1 IHDPRR
7 CGRRAGRRGAGGEPM
22 SKPAGAQ
29 ERPQAAERAA
39 AHVPHAP
46 GVSQAATGPLNASPP
61 KENPMARHTPDK
73 PQDVVTALRDD
84 LTHALG
90 SGHLADLALR
100 AVEPALLAV
109 EVDTAQRMQDDVDHW
124 RARAEAAER
133 RADEHERQLREQI
146 ARDIEETADADV
158 IGPYEAGLDRAA
170 RVARGERLPGAPAPT
185 LDDLARRAAGIALP
199 SEPADILAA
208 LLRIGGDLARAY
220 KPGRADMERELG
232 NLVVSSLR
240 WMARRGLDPRRG
252 IETAGRARRAHAERK
267 ETRGASCPH
276 PSPARSASRA
286 TTAASAASTT
296 PRDPAPGAPTAKSGA
311 TPASCAG
318 AASCLCSA
326 SAPSRPRPPCSGCGR
341 PSRSSAPVPSNP
353 K

>member
-1 IHDPRR
+1 
-7 CGRRAGRRGAGGEPM
+7 M
-22 SKPAGAQ
+22 
-29 ERPQAAERAA
+29 
-39 AHVPHAP
+39 
-46 GVSQAATGPLNASPP
+46 T
-61 KENPMARHTPDK
+61 DK
-73 PQDVVTALRDD
+73 PNHPAPDLSALRDD

-185 LDDLARRAAGIALP
+185 LDDLVRRAAGIDLP

-220 KPGRADMERELG
+220 EPDQRNDMERELG

-240 WMARRGLDPRRG
+240 WMRACGLDPLTC
-252 IETAGRARRAHAERK
+252 IETAERVQGERAER
-267 ETRGASCPH
+267 E
-276 PSPARSASRA
+276 
-286 TTAASAASTT
+286 
-296 PRDPAPGAPTAKSGA
+296 
-311 TPASCAG
+311 
-318 AASCLCSA
+318 
-326 SAPSRPRPPCSGCGR
+326 GR
-341 PSRSSAPVPSNP
+341 
-353 K
+353 

>member
-185 LDDLARRAAGIALP
+185 LDDLARRAASIALP
-199 SEPADILAA
+199 SEPADFLAA

-220 KPGRADMERELG
+220 ESGQRADMERELG

-240 WMARRGLDPRRG
+240 WMVRYGLDPLAC
-252 IETAGRARRAHAERK
+252 IETAERVQRAYAGRK
-267 ETRGASCPH
+267 GTR
-276 PSPARSASRA
+276 
-286 TTAASAASTT
+286 
-296 PRDPAPGAPTAKSGA
+296 
-311 TPASCAG
+311 
-318 AASCLCSA
+318 
-326 SAPSRPRPPCSGCGR
+326 
-341 PSRSSAPVPSNP
+341 
-353 K
+353 

>member
-1 IHDPRR
+1 RRHLGQAHRPGGGRPRRWRHPARRRRPGRDPRRRRRAPRIHDPRR

-109 EVDTAQRMQDDVDHW
+109 EVDTAQRMQDDVEHW

-240 WMARRGLDPRRG
+240 WMARYGLDPRRC
-252 IETAGRARRAHAERK
+252 IETAERAQRAYAERK
-267 ETRGASCPH
+267 
-276 PSPARSASRA
+276 
-286 TTAASAASTT
+286 
-296 PRDPAPGAPTAKSGA
+296 
-311 TPASCAG
+311 
-318 AASCLCSA
+318 
-326 SAPSRPRPPCSGCGR
+326 
-341 PSRSSAPVPSNP
+341 
-353 K
+353 

>member
-1 IHDPRR
+1 
-7 CGRRAGRRGAGGEPM
+7 M

-29 ERPQAAERAA
+29 ERPQAAVQAA

-46 GVSQAATGPLNASPP
+46 GVSQAATGPLSASPP
-61 KENPMARHTPDK
+61 KENPMTRHTPDE

-90 SGHLADLALR
+90 SDHLADLALR

-124 RARAEAAER
+124 RARADRAEQER
-133 RADEHERQLREQI
+133 DDARAELTTMLPAHERQLREQI

-185 LDDLARRAAGIALP
+185 LDDLVRRAAGIALP

-208 LLRIGGDLARAY
+208 LLRIGGDLARACE
-220 KPGRADMERELG
+220 PGRRADMERELG
-232 NLVVSSLR
+232 NLVVSALR
-240 WMARRGLDPRRG
+240 WMRACGLDPLTC
-252 IETAGRARRAHAERK
+252 IETAERVQGERAER
-267 ETRGASCPH
+267 E
-276 PSPARSASRA
+276 
-286 TTAASAASTT
+286 
-296 PRDPAPGAPTAKSGA
+296 
-311 TPASCAG
+311 
-318 AASCLCSA
+318 
-326 SAPSRPRPPCSGCGR
+326 GR
-341 PSRSSAPVPSNP
+341 
-353 K
+353 

>member
-1 IHDPRR
+1 
-7 CGRRAGRRGAGGEPM
+7 M
-22 SKPAGAQ
+22 
-29 ERPQAAERAA
+29 
-39 AHVPHAP
+39 
-46 GVSQAATGPLNASPP
+46 T
-61 KENPMARHTPDK
+61 DK
-73 PQDVVTALRDD
+73 PNHPAPDLAALRDD

-133 RADEHERQLREQI
+133 RTDEHERQLREQI

-185 LDDLARRAAGIALP
+185 LDDLARRAASIALP

-208 LLRIGGDLARAY
+208 LLRIGGDLARACE
-220 KPGRADMERELG
+220 PARRADMERELG

-240 WMARRGLDPRRG
+240 WMRAYGLDPLTC
-252 IETAGRARRAHAERK
+252 ITAAERAQRAYASGPK
-267 ETRGASCPH
+267 EES
-276 PSPARSASRA
+276 
-286 TTAASAASTT
+286 
-296 PRDPAPGAPTAKSGA
+296 
-311 TPASCAG
+311 
-318 AASCLCSA
+318 
-326 SAPSRPRPPCSGCGR
+326 
-341 PSRSSAPVPSNP
+341 
-353 K
+353 